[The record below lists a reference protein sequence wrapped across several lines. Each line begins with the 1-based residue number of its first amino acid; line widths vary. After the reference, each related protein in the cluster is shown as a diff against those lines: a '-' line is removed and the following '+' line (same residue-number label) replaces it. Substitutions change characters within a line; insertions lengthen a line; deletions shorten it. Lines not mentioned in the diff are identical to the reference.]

1 MEKMLFLLGG
11 HDLEMLTIRSLLEQN
26 RIPYKDHA
34 LSWHN
39 ARLSSYLQDMIE
51 ADAAHCTIW
60 GVELMEDIPPV
71 ASYHRIDHHNDLSHL
86 PSALEQVVSILSVPM
101 NRYLQLVS
109 ANDQAYIPG
118 MEQLGA
124 TSEEIASI
132 RRADRAAQ
140 GVTPEEDRLAE
151 EAVNQ
156 HTVLMGDL
164 WVVQAKCTSFSPICD
179 RMYPY
184 ARLLVHTDTE
194 WVYYGK
200 YANRVVTLFN
210 EEYQNHKLYAGGGE
224 NGYVGTVQG
233 VYNPYEIQSMVKQI
247 INLQWKKY

>member
-1 MEKMLFLLGG
+1 MEKILFLLGG
-11 HDLEMLTIRSLLEQN
+11 YDLEMLTIRSLLEQKE
-26 RIPYKDHA
+26 IPYKDHA

-39 ARLSSYLQDMIE
+39 ACLSSYRQDMME

-86 PSALEQVVSILSVPM
+86 PSALEQVASILSVPM
-101 NRYLQLVS
+101 DRYFQLVS
-109 ANDQAYIPG
+109 ANDRAYIPG
-118 MEQLGA
+118 MEELGA

-140 GVTPEEDRLAE
+140 GITPKEEKLAE

-156 HTVLMGDL
+156 HAVLTGDL
-164 WVVQAKCTSFSPICD
+164 WVVQARCSRFSPICD

-184 ARLLVHTDTE
+184 TRLLVYTDTE
-194 WVYYGK
+194 WVYYGQH
-200 YANRVVTLFN
+200 ASRVGALFN
-210 EEYQNHKLYAGGGE
+210 EDYRSHKLYAGGGE
-224 NGYVGTVQG
+224 NGYVGTVQE
-233 VYNPYEIQSMVKQI
+233 VYTPSEIQTMVNQI
-247 INLQWKKY
+247 INLQ